1 MHLLMLMQ
9 ECVNCNALLLKKN
22 EAENL
27 AARHCSNAFMSSSS
41 TWGGGCYLKGVYV
54 TEKEGGGKE
63 ATPHAPGGMHASAH
77 CSSQT
82 VLHVA
87 DKQEALSGQ
96 ANKCWPAPKPQ
107 ETSCSVTILLCCIDV
122 VVLAGI

>member
-1 MHLLMLMQ
+1 MRLLMLMQ

-54 TEKEGGGKE
+54 TEKEGGGQ
-63 ATPHAPGGMHASAH
+63 GS
-77 CSSQT
+77 
-82 VLHVA
+82 
-87 DKQEALSGQ
+87 
-96 ANKCWPAPKPQ
+96 N
-107 ETSCSVTILLCCIDV
+107 TSCPRGNACLSTL
-122 VVLAGI
+122 